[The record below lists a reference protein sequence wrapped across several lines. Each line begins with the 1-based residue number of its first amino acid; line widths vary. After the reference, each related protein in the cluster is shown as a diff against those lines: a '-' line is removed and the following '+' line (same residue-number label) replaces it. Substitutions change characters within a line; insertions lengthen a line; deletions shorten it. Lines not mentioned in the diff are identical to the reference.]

1 MHTSGCKPHG
11 HPDLVSLEVPRF
23 SSSSSSS
30 KSSSLPSLFPCNS
43 SSIRAQQASASNRN
57 PLPPIDIHLLRTVGP
72 LAQLSLWFANWASI
86 LPVTT
91 PSVWTTRSVLPQP
104 ISNLS
109 LTLTPAVACRW
120 STFSLCATCHRPINY
135 YYSFILFLVCSTPLR
150 VAVFPRSSALDQGA
164 CILDVIAAP

>member
-1 MHTSGCKPHG
+1 MVIHTSGHKPHG
-11 HPDLVSLEVPRF
+11 DPNLVFPSTVPRF
-23 SSSSSSS
+23 PFFLFIVSRRTNSRPSSHLC
-30 KSSSLPSLFPCNS
+30 SLAILVQFEVDEV
-43 SSIRAQQASASNRN
+43 SASNRKSL
-57 PLPPIDIHLLRTVGP
+57 PLIDIHLLRTVGP

-120 STFSLCATCHRPINY
+120 STFFA
-135 YYSFILFLVCSTPLR
+135 LR
-150 VAVFPRSSALDQGA
+150 NLSPAY
-164 CILDVIAAP
+164 